1 MELRKGNRQ
10 REMKVIA
17 LYLPQ
22 FHKVPENEAWWGK
35 DFTDWVSTKN
45 GMPLYPGHYQP
56 HIPLNENY
64 YDLLDKN
71 SMRWQAGLLQ
81 EYQVDGLCFYHYWFK
96 DGKQMLEKPAQ
107 NLLEWND
114 INIPFC
120 FCWANTSW
128 ARSWAKMKD
137 VDYWINE
144 DEIQV
149 TEDGKALLIEQ
160 TYGSKLDWKI
170 HFDYLLPFFKD
181 SRYIRVDNKPVI
193 WIYRMDLVDC
203 LAEMVEYWRILA
215 VENGL
220 EGIYL
225 IGSYYQPENVDVLD
239 AAVIYEPG
247 EILPKV
253 PYSRVEGTGAAIYSY
268 DTYWNKSITRDYADI
283 KTYYTGLVNYDD
295 TPRQG
300 KNGNVISGTP
310 KQFEKWL
317 KRLLKKSEDQGNEL
331 VFLNAWNEWGE
342 GNHLEPDEK
351 YEYKYLE
358 AIKSAKQGYK
368 SVKQD
373 EFRVTPL
380 SNEQILEFNFYKRA
394 TEKTQTN
401 IDILSVW
408 IKLMNHGI
416 SLVKHPVFENISHVA
431 IYGYGIIGKLLKDA
445 LDTQNI
451 AVDYFLD
458 KNADKFNRNDEIIPL
473 TDTIPKV
480 DLIIVSLPNYYDEI
494 INQFQKYSIS
504 NYILVDEI
512 ISELERM
519 YIHD

>member
-1 MELRKGNRQ
+1 
-10 REMKVIA
+10 MKVVA

-45 GMPLYPGHYQP
+45 GVPLYHDHYQP
-56 HIPLNENY
+56 HIPLNKNY

-71 SMRWQAGLLQ
+71 AMTWQAELMRK
-81 EYQVDGLCFYHYWFK
+81 YQIDGICFYHYWFK

-107 NLLEWND
+107 NLLKWDD
-114 INIPFC
+114 IDMPFC
-120 FCWANTSW
+120 FCWANMSW

-137 VDYWINE
+137 ADFWINE
-144 DEIQV
+144 DEVQI

-160 TYGSKLDWKI
+160 TYGEKSDWEK
-170 HFDYLLPFFKD
+170 HFNYLLPFFKD
-181 SRYIRVDNKPVI
+181 SRYIRIDNKPVI
-193 WIYRMDLVDC
+193 WIYRTDLVDC
-203 LAEMVEYWRILA
+203 LAEMVEYWRTLA

-225 IGSYYQPENVDVLD
+225 IGSYYQPKNANVLD

-253 PYSRVEGTGAAIYSY
+253 PHSRVEGSRVAIYDY
-268 DTYWNKSITRDYADI
+268 DTYWSTGITRDYADI

-300 KNGNVISGTP
+300 NNGHVISGTP

-317 KRLLKKSEDQGNEL
+317 KRLLKKSENKGNDL

-351 YEYKYLE
+351 YGYQYLE
-358 AIKSAKQGYK
+358 AIKEAKQGYK
-368 SVKQD
+368 KVQTD

-380 SNEQILEFNFYKRA
+380 SNEQILELDSYK
-394 TEKTQTN
+394 TELNKTKTN
-401 IDILSVW
+401 LRILNKL
-408 IKLMNHGI
+408 IKLMNYGI
-416 SLVKHPVFENISHVA
+416 PLAKHPALEKVSHVA
-431 IYGYGIIGKLLKDA
+431 IYGYGIIGKLLKLLFDA
-445 LDTQNI
+445 SNI
-451 AVDYFLD
+451 TVDYFLD
-458 KNADKFNRNDEIIPL
+458 KNAGKFGEKVKIIPL
-473 TDTIPKV
+473 TNDVPKV
-480 DLIIVSLPNYYDEI
+480 DLFIVSLPNYYHEI
-494 INQFQKYSIS
+494 LDQFQKYDIS
-504 NYILVDEI
+504 NYLLVDEI
-512 ISELERM
+512 VSELGRI
-519 YIHD
+519 YIDD